1 MKTIKTYLPQFAGFY
16 GSLFGAVI
24 EDQEERIL
32 EDENLTSDEVDFDY
46 SQVRTAITKECVGV
60 FEDAFNRDMGTDLKV
75 TFDYIYSPKF
85 YNFEN
90 DSINVSIQ
98 FSSGDFERI
107 KNTLI
112 ANALEVAKELK
123 ERYSTRPGF
132 ISFTSTDF
140 TDWMEDLQKEHE
152 NEEEDSHKWG
162 AILDILCDL
171 LQIVNE
177 EEMVDRVQG
186 NVSLD
191 YTIK

>member
-1 MKTIKTYLPQFAGFY
+1 MKTIKTFLPQFSGFY
-16 GSLFGAVI
+16 GTIFEIII
-24 EDQEERIL
+24 EDQEECIL

-46 SQVRTAITKECVGV
+46 PQIRKDIAKECVGV
-60 FEDAFNRDMGTDLKV
+60 FEDAFNRDMGTNLKV
-75 TFDYIYSPKF
+75 TFDYIYSPRY

-112 ANALEVAKELK
+112 ANSLEVTKELK
-123 ERYSTRPGF
+123 KMYSTRPGF
-132 ISFTSTDF
+132 VSLTSTDF
-140 TDWMEDLQKEHE
+140 GDWVEDLQKEYD

-162 AILDILCDL
+162 AILDILCNL
-171 LQIVNE
+171 LQIVDE
-177 EEMVDRVQG
+177 EEMTDRVQG

-191 YTIK
+191 YTVK

>member
-1 MKTIKTYLPQFAGFY
+1 MKTIKTYLPVFLGFY
-16 GSLFGAVI
+16 GTIFESII

-46 SQVRTAITKECVGV
+46 AQMRTAIAKECVGI
-60 FEDAFNRDMGTDLKV
+60 FEDAFNRDMGTNLKV
-75 TFDYIYSPKF
+75 TFDYIYSPRY

-112 ANALEVAKELK
+112 VNALEVAKELK

-132 ISFTSTDF
+132 VSLTSTDF
-140 TDWMEDLQKEHE
+140 GDWMEDLQKEYD

-162 AILDILCDL
+162 AILDILCNL
-171 LQIVNE
+171 LQIVDE
-177 EEMVDRVQG
+177 EEMADKVQG

-191 YTIK
+191 YTVK